1 MKRLLRLSYLIFA
14 IALSFQVEALAHE
27 YRGFSHSPDLDIDA
41 EHVDVGDA
49 DSIKK
54 MGIHLA
60 KHLELIQNSVLSQ
73 PDQAKEL
80 VILGQRSR
88 ELGIFNNGEVYFILV
103 NPEGYIVNHGLYPDL
118 HFKKYFPSFELKD
131 RNGVTTGTMQA
142 LLESKDPTCVD
153 YHYDGQDR
161 TVCAMG
167 TEVFSAGGAV
177 VNIMGFHHAK
187 DDYSL
192 IEKDNPNCNDPL
204 YSLPVTAKQ
213 VNEEQNLES
222 KEERLVEYVK
232 ALADRFKKRSGGI
245 ALQLFREDSALSF
258 LAAGFVPDSTPEQ
271 VQSAERKLEE
281 RSIQIAL
288 RTTDCLGRG
297 DYTEGS
303 IYPFMFAPGNGT
315 AVINGLDFHRY
326 GLSTSLTDPDPIQCD
341 GGNILDLVVNAV
353 TNGTGDLAQLEEGN
367 NGFVTY
373 HWKDPARTDDAN
385 ENYLEKLEVPGF
397 SIKKSYVEVVNVT
410 PPELAALG
418 VPPLW
423 RVVGSGIYLDDAEYC
438 EGNKGGCTI
447 AKTTGTP
454 QSALLN
460 LFVIA
465 SVFLPAVFLRFGKY

>member
-1 MKRLLRLSYLIFA
+1 MKRLLRFSYLLFA

-27 YRGFSHSPDLDIDA
+27 YRGFSHGADLDINA
-41 EHVDVGDA
+41 GHVDVGDE
-49 DSIKK
+49 DSIRK
-54 MGIHLA
+54 MALHMT
-60 KHLELIQNSVLSQ
+60 KHIELIQDSNLSQ
-73 PDQAKEL
+73 PDQAREL
-80 VILGQRSR
+80 VILGQRTR
-88 ELGIFNNGEVYFILV
+88 EPGVFNNGKVYSILV
-103 NPEGYIVNHGLYPDL
+103 NPEGYIANHGLYPDL
-118 HFKKYFPSFELKD
+118 HFKKYFSSFELKD
-131 RNGVTTGTMQA
+131 RGGATTGTMQA

-177 VNIMGFHHAK
+177 ANIMGFHHAK

-192 IEKDNPNCNDPL
+192 IEEDNPNCNDPL

-213 VNEEQNLES
+213 VNEEQDLES
-222 KEERLVEYVK
+222 KEDLLVEYVK
-232 ALADRFKKRSGGI
+232 ALADRFKKRSSGI
-245 ALQLFREDSALSF
+245 ALQLFREAPSLVL
-258 LAAGFVPDSTPEQ
+258 LAGGSVPGTPEQ

-288 RTTDCLGRG
+288 RTTGCLGSG
-297 DYTEGS
+297 DYKEGS
-303 IYPFMFAPGNGT
+303 IYPFMFAPEDGT

-341 GGNILDLVVNAV
+341 GGNILEAFVNAA
-353 TNGTGDLAQLEEGN
+353 TKGIGDLAELEEGN

-397 SIKKSYVEVVNVT
+397 SIKKSYIEVIDTT

-418 VPPLW
+418 APPLW
-423 RVVGSGIYLDDAEYC
+423 RVVGSGIYLDNAEYC
-438 EGNKGGCTI
+438 GENEGGCTI
-447 AKTTGTP
+447 AETTGTP

-465 SVFLPAVFLRFGKY
+465 SVFLPAVFLRFRRC